1 MKNNFKYKWFWIL
14 VVLLV
19 IYCCLTRGLLNA
31 FTSIYISLRSQPL
44 TLTEAMT
51 ATANLDQFAL
61 NVSLYVKPVVFA
73 AICGV
78 NLKILYDVLKKIGFE

>member
-1 MKNNFKYKWFWIL
+1 MF
-14 VVLLV
+14 V
-19 IYCCLTRGLLNA
+19 IYCCLTRGLRNA
-31 FTSIYISLRSQPL
+31 LTSIYISLRSQPL

>member
-1 MKNNFKYKWFWIL
+1 
-14 VVLLV
+14 
-19 IYCCLTRGLLNA
+19 
-31 FTSIYISLRSQPL
+31 
-44 TLTEAMT
+44 MT